1 MCLKIYDHED
11 DLYDNRQTLC
21 LIFLFFFN
29 EVMTERFYVSS
40 CKLEGLYPMG
50 VRVSLT
56 SNLKKLRFAVYKF
69 NGYNRTLTYTLSFKR
84 RMLYTIELYTLYIRV
99 L

>member
-1 MCLKIYDHED
+1 MKNYHYKNCYISYFIY
-11 DLYDNRQTLC
+11 
-21 LIFLFFFN
+21 LFFFY

-56 SNLKKLRFAVYKF
+56 SIYKNHNVFRFINLMSIIGF
-69 NGYNRTLTYTLSFKR
+69 
-84 RMLYTIELYTLYIRV
+84 
-99 L
+99 